1 MSLWVVYNIKSNLI
15 NSIHETKEKAI
26 DVKKSIENNSFHV
39 VVQFDPEKEKIKNFQ
54 VIGKQ
59 WIN

>member
-15 NSIHETKEKAI
+15 NSIHETKQKAI
-26 DVKKSIENNSFHV
+26 DVKKNIENNSFHV

-54 VIGKQ
+54 IIGKQ
-59 WIN
+59 WIV